1 MVNPKRVHRLYRLEG
16 LQMRLKPPRRR
27 VMAKLRE
34 DRTAATAPNQVWAM
48 DWIYD
53 QLFDGRRIWVLTMV
67 DTYSRICPAL
77 RVCRV
82 ASAAEVVA
90 ALEQAVR
97 RHGAPG
103 YLRVDQGCQ
112 FTSGSWTSGRTARA

>member
-34 DRTAATAPNQVWAM
+34 DRTPATAANQIWAI

-67 DTYSRICPAL
+67 DTYSRICLAL
-77 RVCRV
+77 RVAGSRV
-82 ASAAEVVA
+82 RLRSSQPLMRRYSA
-90 ALEQAVR
+90 
-97 RHGAPG
+97 
-103 YLRVDQGCQ
+103 
-112 FTSGSWTSGRTARA
+112 TACHR